1 MNEGGR
7 NSLTEFSAIHE
18 SVLTLAENR
27 YAIHA
32 HGRHECAMLTRC
44 RNEHGGIVTA
54 TSQAAPIGTAAG
66 TSSRPVEGSSSVGVF
81 MRITR
86 MALKYRWRL
95 FFGLTAIFLAS
106 GFQLAIPILIGS
118 AVDAARSLDSNN
130 VEIANGVVT
139 SAVGEATDIFGEGSD
154 PAKTALIIIAVLL
167 FIASVGRGLSAMIQN
182 YMGESI
188 GQNIGYELRML
199 YYEKLQ
205 RLSFSYHAGV
215 HTGDLITRGIIDVEG
230 VRMFVQTAL
239 LRTVFLVVLIGT
251 GMYLMLGED
260 LILGLISLSFVPFV
274 AWRATAARLK
284 LRSNWYQLQERLSA
298 LTKVMDE
305 NLGGIRVVRTF
316 ASQDHEMKKFDKA
329 SNETLA
335 LANVQVGIRASNI
348 SLMGVAFMLAMAA
361 VLWVG
366 GQKVIDSEMTPG
378 ELTQFLAFMSILLQP
393 VRQIGMMINGYARGS
408 ATGGRLFS
416 VLDLDPEIQDKPGAK
431 DLEITEGTLEFHNVS
446 FGYEGEHTLEG
457 ISFKAKPGH
466 TVGLVGPPGSGKST
480 IAHLV
485 PRFYDPIEGYITIDG
500 QDLRDITLDSLRKIV
515 GVVEQDTFLFTAS
528 VEHNVAYGD
537 PWAPDDRIE
546 LASKYAQLGDYIER
560 LPGGYDTMVGERGV
574 SLSGGQRQ
582 RLSIARSIMLKP
594 QLIVFDDSTAAI
606 DAATEQRIRAALTD
620 LTKDRATIIISH
632 RLSSLMH
639 ADEILFIEQGKIVE
653 RGTHEELLTLG
664 GHYNDLYELQI
675 RPTEIES
682 SSDVGGGGLS

>member
-1 MNEGGR
+1 MEG
-7 NSLTEFSAIHE
+7 T
-18 SVLTLAENR
+18 
-27 YAIHA
+27 
-32 HGRHECAMLTRC
+32 
-44 RNEHGGIVTA
+44 
-54 TSQAAPIGTAAG
+54 
-66 TSSRPVEGSSSVGVF
+66 SSVGVF

-86 MALKYRWRL
+86 MALQYRQRL
-95 FFGLTAIFLAS
+95 FFGLVSIFLAS

-118 AVDAARSLDSNN
+118 AVDAAQSLEGAETVISNGS
-130 VEIANGVVT
+130 VS
-139 SAVGEATDIFGEGSD
+139 SAVDSIKGVFGEGSN

-167 FIASVGRGLSAMIQN
+167 FVASVGRGVSAMFQN
-182 YMGESI
+182 YVGESV
-188 GQNIGYELRML
+188 GQSIGYELRML

-215 HTGDLITRGIIDVEG
+215 HTGDLITRGILDVEG

-251 GMYLMLGED
+251 GMYLMLSED
-260 LILGLISLSFVPFV
+260 LTLGLISLSFVPFV

-284 LRSNWYQLQERLSA
+284 LRSNWYALQERLSA

-305 NLGGIRVVRTF
+305 NLGGITVVRAF
-316 ASQDHEMKKFDKA
+316 QSQEHEMKKFDIT

-348 SLMGVAFMLAMAA
+348 SMMGLAFMLAMAA

-366 GQKVIDSEMTPG
+366 GLQVIEGTMRPG
-378 ELTQFLAFMSILLQP
+378 ELVQFLAFMSILLQP
-393 VRQIGMMINGYARGS
+393 VRQIGMMVNGYARGS
-408 ATGGRLFS
+408 ASGGRLFA
-416 VLDLDPEIQDKPGAK
+416 VLDIDPEIKDKPGAK
-431 DLEITEGTLEFHNVS
+431 DLNITSGTLEFHNVS
-446 FGYEGEHTLEG
+446 FGYEGEHTLNG
-457 ISFKAKPGH
+457 ISFKAEPGH
-466 TVGLVGPPGSGKST
+466 TVGIVGPPGSGKST

-485 PRFYDPIEGYITIDG
+485 PRFYDPIEGHITIDG
-500 QDLRDITLDSLRKIV
+500 QDLRDITLDSLRKAV
-515 GVVEQDTFLFTAS
+515 GIVEQDTFLFMAS

-537 PWAPDDRIE
+537 PWAPDDRVE

-582 RLSIARSIMLKP
+582 RLSIARSILLKP

-639 ADEILFIEQGKIVE
+639 ADEILFIEAGKIVE
-653 RGTHEELLTLG
+653 RGTHEELLTQG
-664 GHYNDLYELQI
+664 GHYNDLYELEI
-675 RPTEIES
+675 RPSEDS
-682 SSDVGGGGLS
+682 SRSSDDGGAS

>member
-1 MNEGGR
+1 
-7 NSLTEFSAIHE
+7 
-18 SVLTLAENR
+18 
-27 YAIHA
+27 
-32 HGRHECAMLTRC
+32 
-44 RNEHGGIVTA
+44 
-54 TSQAAPIGTAAG
+54 
-66 TSSRPVEGSSSVGVF
+66 

-86 MALKYRWRL
+86 MALLYRWRL
-95 FFGLTAIFLAS
+95 VFGLIAIFLAS

-118 AVDAARSLDSNN
+118 SVDAALGLENGDLR
-130 VEIANGVVT
+130 IAN
-139 SAVGEATDIFGEGSD
+139 SAVVASIESVTDIFGEGSN

-167 FIASVGRGLSAMIQN
+167 FIASVGRGLSAMFQN
-182 YMGESI
+182 YMGESV
-188 GQNIGYELRML
+188 GQSIGYELRML

-215 HTGDLITRGIIDVEG
+215 HTGDLITRGIVDVEG

-239 LRTVFLVVLIGT
+239 LRSVFLVVLIGT
-251 GMYLMLGED
+251 GMYLMLSQD
-260 LILGLISLSFVPFV
+260 LVLGLISLSFVPFV
-274 AWRATAARLK
+274 AWRATVARLK

-305 NLGGIRVVRTF
+305 NLGGIRVVRSF
-316 ASQDHEMKKFDKA
+316 ASQDHEMKKFDVA

-348 SLMGVAFMLAMAA
+348 SLMGVAFMLSMAG

-366 GQKVIDSEMTPG
+366 GLRVIDGVLTPG

-393 VRQIGMMINGYARGS
+393 VRQIGMMINGFARGS
-408 ATGGRLFS
+408 ATGGRLFQ
-416 VLDLDPEIQDKPGAK
+416 VLDIDPDIQDKPDAK
-431 DLEITEGTLEFHNVS
+431 DLDITNGTLEFHNVS
-446 FGYEGEHTLEG
+446 FGYEEDHTLNG
-457 ISFKAKPGH
+457 VSFKVEPGH
-466 TVGLVGPPGSGKST
+466 TVGIVGPPGSGKST

-485 PRFYDPIEGYITIDG
+485 PRFYDPKEGYITIDG
-500 QDLRDITLDSLRKIV
+500 QDLRDVTLDSLRKAV

-537 PWAPDDRIE
+537 PWAPDDRVE
-546 LASKYAQLGDYIER
+546 TASQHAQLGDYIDR
-560 LPGGYDTMVGERGV
+560 LPGGYNTLVGERGV

-606 DAATEQRIRAALTD
+606 DAATEQRIRAALTE

-639 ADEILFIEQGKIVE
+639 ADEILFIEEGKIVE
-653 RGTHEELLTLG
+653 RGSHEELLTQG

-675 RPTEIES
+675 RPNEQSGNNIDEGS
-682 SSDVGGGGLS
+682 AS

>member
-1 MNEGGR
+1 
-7 NSLTEFSAIHE
+7 
-18 SVLTLAENR
+18 
-27 YAIHA
+27 
-32 HGRHECAMLTRC
+32 
-44 RNEHGGIVTA
+44 
-54 TSQAAPIGTAAG
+54 
-66 TSSRPVEGSSSVGVF
+66 

-86 MALKYRWRL
+86 MALRYRWRL
-95 FFGLTAIFLAS
+95 VFGLIAIFLAS

-118 AVDAARSLDSNN
+118 SVDAALGLENGDLR
-130 VEIANGVVT
+130 IAN
-139 SAVGEATDIFGEGSD
+139 SAVVASIESVTDIFGEGSN

-167 FIASVGRGLSAMIQN
+167 FIASVGRGLSAMFQN
-182 YMGESI
+182 YMGESV
-188 GQNIGYELRML
+188 GQSIGYELRML

-215 HTGDLITRGIIDVEG
+215 HTGDLITRGIVDVEG

-239 LRTVFLVVLIGT
+239 LRSVFLVVLIGT
-251 GMYLMLGED
+251 GMYLMLSQD
-260 LILGLISLSFVPFV
+260 LVLGLISLSFVPFV
-274 AWRATAARLK
+274 AWRATVARLK

-305 NLGGIRVVRTF
+305 NLGGIRVVRSF
-316 ASQDHEMKKFDKA
+316 ASQDHEMKKFDVA

-348 SLMGVAFMLAMAA
+348 SLMSVAFMLSMAG

-366 GQKVIDSEMTPG
+366 GLRVIDGELTPG

-393 VRQIGMMINGYARGS
+393 VRQIGMMINGFARGS
-408 ATGGRLFS
+408 ATGGRLFQ
-416 VLDLDPEIQDKPGAK
+416 VLDIDPDIQDKPDAK
-431 DLEITEGTLEFHNVS
+431 DLEITNGTLEFHNVS
-446 FGYEGEHTLEG
+446 FGYEEDHTLNG
-457 ISFKAKPGH
+457 VSFKVEPGH
-466 TVGLVGPPGSGKST
+466 TVGIVGPPGSGKST

-485 PRFYDPIEGYITIDG
+485 PRFYDPKEGYITIDG
-500 QDLRDITLDSLRKIV
+500 QDLRDVTLDSLRKAV

-537 PWAPDDRIE
+537 PWAPDDRVE
-546 LASKYAQLGDYIER
+546 TASQHAQLGDYIDR
-560 LPGGYDTMVGERGV
+560 LPGGYNTLVGERGV

-606 DAATEQRIRAALTD
+606 DAATEQRIRAALTE

-639 ADEILFIEQGKIVE
+639 ADEILFIEEGKIVE
-653 RGTHEELLTLG
+653 RGSHEELLTQG

-675 RPTEIES
+675 RPNEQSGNYIDEGSTS
-682 SSDVGGGGLS
+682 

>member
-1 MNEGGR
+1 M
-7 NSLTEFSAIHE
+7 SL
-18 SVLTLAENR
+18 
-27 YAIHA
+27 
-32 HGRHECAMLTRC
+32 
-44 RNEHGGIVTA
+44 
-54 TSQAAPIGTAAG
+54 Q
-66 TSSRPVEGSSSVGVF
+66 
-81 MRITR
+81 
-86 MALKYRWRL
+86 YRWRL
-95 FFGLTAIFLAS
+95 VFGLIAIFLAS
-106 GFQLAIPILIGS
+106 GFQLALPILIGS
-118 AVDAARSLDSNN
+118 AVDAANGLDDGSF
-130 VEIANGVVT
+130 VIANT
-139 SAVGEATDIFGEGSD
+139 MAASAVDSTTDIFGGSD
-154 PAKTALIIIAVLL
+154 NPAKSALIAIAILL
-167 FIASVGRGLSAMIQN
+167 FISSVGRGLAAMVQN

-188 GQNIGYELRML
+188 GQNIGYQLRML

-215 HTGDLITRGIIDVEG
+215 HTGDLITRGIVDVEG

-251 GMYLMLGED
+251 GMYLMLSED
-260 LILGLISLSFVPFV
+260 LVLGLISLSFVPFV

-284 LRSNWYQLQERLSA
+284 LRSNWYDLQERLSA

-305 NLGGIRVVRTF
+305 NLGGIRVVRAF
-316 ASQDHEMKKFDKA
+316 ASQKHEMDKFDEA

-335 LANVQVGIRASNI
+335 LANVQVGIRASSI
-348 SLMGVAFMLAMAA
+348 SLMGVAFMLSMAA

-366 GQKVIDSEMTPG
+366 GLKVIEGELSAG

-408 ATGGRLFS
+408 ATGGRLFA
-416 VLDLDPEIQDKPGAK
+416 VLDIDPAIQDKPDAQP
-431 DLEITEGTLEFHNVS
+431 LEITQGTLEFHNVS
-446 FGYEGEHTLEG
+446 FGYEGEHTLNG
-457 ISFKAKPGH
+457 VSFKAEPGH
-466 TVGLVGPPGSGKST
+466 TVGIVGPPGSGKST

-485 PRFYDPIEGYITIDG
+485 PRFYDPIEGHITIDG
-500 QDLRDITLDSLRKIV
+500 QDLRDVTLDSLRKAV

-537 PWAPDDRIE
+537 PWAPDDRVE

-582 RLSIARSIMLKP
+582 RLSIARSILLKP

-620 LTKDRATIIISH
+620 LTKDRGTIIISH

-639 ADEILFIEQGKIVE
+639 ADEILFIEAGKIVE
-653 RGTHEELLTLG
+653 RGTHEELLAQG

-675 RPTEIES
+675 RPNEDSRNSQDEGS
-682 SSDVGGGGLS
+682 AS

>member
-1 MNEGGR
+1 
-7 NSLTEFSAIHE
+7 
-18 SVLTLAENR
+18 
-27 YAIHA
+27 
-32 HGRHECAMLTRC
+32 
-44 RNEHGGIVTA
+44 
-54 TSQAAPIGTAAG
+54 
-66 TSSRPVEGSSSVGVF
+66 

-86 MALKYRWRL
+86 MALQYKLRL
-95 FFGLTAIFLAS
+95 FIGLIAIFLAS
-106 GFQLAIPILIGS
+106 GFQLAIPMLIGS
-118 AVDAARSLDSNN
+118 AVDAATGLEEGSLK
-130 VEIANGVVT
+130 IAN
-139 SAVGEATDIFGEGSD
+139 SAVITLIDTTTDIFGEGSN
-154 PAKTALIIIAVLL
+154 PSKTALMIIAVLL
-167 FIASVGRGLSAMIQN
+167 FITSVGRGLSAMFQN

-188 GQNIGYELRML
+188 GQSIGYELRML

-215 HTGDLITRGIIDVEG
+215 HTGDLITRGIVDVEG

-239 LRTVFLVVLIGT
+239 LRSVFLIVLIGT
-251 GMYLMLGED
+251 GMYLMLSED
-260 LILGLISLSFVPFV
+260 LVLGLISLSFVPFV
-274 AWRATAARLK
+274 AWRATTARLK
-284 LRSNWYQLQERLSA
+284 LRSNWYSLQERLSA

-305 NLGGIRVVRTF
+305 NLGGIRVVRSF
-316 ASQDHEMKKFDKA
+316 ASQDHEMKKFDEA

-348 SLMGVAFMLAMAA
+348 SLMGVAFMLSMAG

-366 GQKVIDSEMTPG
+366 GLQVIDGELTLG

-408 ATGGRLFS
+408 ATGGRLFQ
-416 VLDLDPEIQDKPGAK
+416 VLDIDPSIQDKPDAK
-431 DLEITEGTLEFHNVS
+431 DLEITNGTLEFHNVS
-446 FGYEGEHTLEG
+446 FGYEEDHTLNG
-457 ISFKAKPGH
+457 VSFKVEPGH
-466 TVGLVGPPGSGKST
+466 TVGIVGPPGSGKST

-485 PRFYDPIEGYITIDG
+485 PRFYDPKEGYITIDG
-500 QDLRDITLDSLRKIV
+500 QDLRDVTLDSLRKAV

-537 PWAPDDRIE
+537 PWAPDDRVE
-546 LASKYAQLGDYIER
+546 SASKYAQLGDYIDR

-606 DAATEQRIRAALTD
+606 DAATEQRIRAALTE

-639 ADEILFIEQGKIVE
+639 ADEILFIEEGKIVE
-653 RGTHEELLTLG
+653 RGSHEELLSQG

-675 RPTEIES
+675 RPNEQSRIDLDEG
-682 SSDVGGGGLS
+682 SDS

>member
-1 MNEGGR
+1 
-7 NSLTEFSAIHE
+7 
-18 SVLTLAENR
+18 
-27 YAIHA
+27 
-32 HGRHECAMLTRC
+32 
-44 RNEHGGIVTA
+44 
-54 TSQAAPIGTAAG
+54 
-66 TSSRPVEGSSSVGVF
+66 

-86 MALKYRWRL
+86 MALRYRWRL
-95 FFGLTAIFLAS
+95 VFGLIAIFLAS

-118 AVDAARSLDSNN
+118 SVDAALGLENGDLR
-130 VEIANGVVT
+130 IAN
-139 SAVGEATDIFGEGSD
+139 SAVVASIESVTDIFGEGSN

-167 FIASVGRGLSAMIQN
+167 FIASVGRGLSAMFQN
-182 YMGESI
+182 YMGESV
-188 GQNIGYELRML
+188 GQSIGYELRML

-215 HTGDLITRGIIDVEG
+215 HTGDLITRGIVDVEG

-239 LRTVFLVVLIGT
+239 LRSVFLVVLIGT
-251 GMYLMLGED
+251 GMYLMLSQD
-260 LILGLISLSFVPFV
+260 LVLGLISLSFVPFV
-274 AWRATAARLK
+274 AWRATVARLK

-305 NLGGIRVVRTF
+305 NLGGIRVVRSF
-316 ASQDHEMKKFDKA
+316 ASQDHEMKKFDVA

-348 SLMGVAFMLAMAA
+348 SLMGVAFMLSMAG

-366 GQKVIDSEMTPG
+366 GLRVIDGELTPG

-393 VRQIGMMINGYARGS
+393 VRQIGMMINGFARGS
-408 ATGGRLFS
+408 ATGGRLFQ
-416 VLDLDPEIQDKPGAK
+416 VLDIDPDIQDKPDAK
-431 DLEITEGTLEFHNVS
+431 DLEITNGTLEFHNVS
-446 FGYEGEHTLEG
+446 FGYEEDHTLNG
-457 ISFKAKPGH
+457 VSFKVEPGH
-466 TVGLVGPPGSGKST
+466 TVGIVGPPGSGKST

-485 PRFYDPIEGYITIDG
+485 PRFYDPKEGYITIDG
-500 QDLRDITLDSLRKIV
+500 QDLRDVTLDSLRKAV

-537 PWAPDDRIE
+537 PWAPDDRVE
-546 LASKYAQLGDYIER
+546 TASQHAQLGDYIDR
-560 LPGGYDTMVGERGV
+560 LPGGYNTLVGERGV

-606 DAATEQRIRAALTD
+606 DAATEQRIRAALTE

-639 ADEILFIEQGKIVE
+639 ADEILFIEEGKIVE
-653 RGTHEELLTLG
+653 RGSHEELLTQG

-675 RPTEIES
+675 RPNEQSGNNIDEGS
-682 SSDVGGGGLS
+682 AS

>member
-1 MNEGGR
+1 
-7 NSLTEFSAIHE
+7 
-18 SVLTLAENR
+18 
-27 YAIHA
+27 
-32 HGRHECAMLTRC
+32 
-44 RNEHGGIVTA
+44 
-54 TSQAAPIGTAAG
+54 
-66 TSSRPVEGSSSVGVF
+66 

-86 MALKYRWRL
+86 MALLYRWRL
-95 FFGLTAIFLAS
+95 VFGLIAIFLAS

-118 AVDAARSLDSNN
+118 SVDAALGLENGDLR
-130 VEIANGVVT
+130 IAN
-139 SAVGEATDIFGEGSD
+139 SAVVASIESVTDIFGEGSN

-167 FIASVGRGLSAMIQN
+167 FIASVGRGLSAMFQN
-182 YMGESI
+182 YMGESV
-188 GQNIGYELRML
+188 GQSIGYELRML

-215 HTGDLITRGIIDVEG
+215 HTGDLITRGIVDVEG

-239 LRTVFLVVLIGT
+239 LRSVFLVVLIGT
-251 GMYLMLGED
+251 GMYLMLSQD
-260 LILGLISLSFVPFV
+260 LVLGLISLSFVPFV
-274 AWRATAARLK
+274 AWRATVARLK

-305 NLGGIRVVRTF
+305 NLGGIRVVRSF
-316 ASQDHEMKKFDKA
+316 ASQDHEMKKFDVA

-348 SLMGVAFMLAMAA
+348 SLMSVAFMLSMAG

-366 GQKVIDSEMTPG
+366 GLRVIDGELTPG

-393 VRQIGMMINGYARGS
+393 VRQIGMMINGFARGS
-408 ATGGRLFS
+408 ATGGRLFQ
-416 VLDLDPEIQDKPGAK
+416 VLDIDPDIQDKPDAK
-431 DLEITEGTLEFHNVS
+431 DLEITNGTLEFHNVS
-446 FGYEGEHTLEG
+446 FGYEEDHTLNG
-457 ISFKAKPGH
+457 VSFKVEPGH
-466 TVGLVGPPGSGKST
+466 TVGIVGPPGSGKST

-485 PRFYDPIEGYITIDG
+485 PRFYDPKEGYITIDG
-500 QDLRDITLDSLRKIV
+500 QDLRDVTLDSLRKAV

-537 PWAPDDRIE
+537 PWAPDDRVE
-546 LASKYAQLGDYIER
+546 TASQHAQLGDYIDR
-560 LPGGYDTMVGERGV
+560 LPGGYNTLVGERGV

-606 DAATEQRIRAALTD
+606 DAATEQRIRAALTE

-639 ADEILFIEQGKIVE
+639 ADEILFIEEGKIVE
-653 RGTHEELLTLG
+653 RGSHEDLLTQG

-675 RPTEIES
+675 RPNEQSGNNIDEGS
-682 SSDVGGGGLS
+682 AS

>member
-1 MNEGGR
+1 
-7 NSLTEFSAIHE
+7 
-18 SVLTLAENR
+18 
-27 YAIHA
+27 
-32 HGRHECAMLTRC
+32 MLTRC
-44 RNEHGGIVTA
+44 GSKHGGLVTA
-54 TSQAAPIGTAAG
+54 TSQVTPVGKAAG
-66 TSSRPVEGSSSVGVF
+66 TSSRPVVGSSSVGVF

-86 MALKYRWRL
+86 MALQYKLRL
-95 FFGLTAIFLAS
+95 FIGLIAIFLAS
-106 GFQLAIPILIGS
+106 GFQLAIPMLIGS
-118 AVDAARSLDSNN
+118 AVDAATGLEEGSLK
-130 VEIANGVVT
+130 IAN
-139 SAVGEATDIFGEGSD
+139 SAVITLIDTTTDIFGEGSN
-154 PAKTALIIIAVLL
+154 PSKTALIIIAVLL
-167 FIASVGRGLSAMIQN
+167 FITSVGRGLSAMFQN

-188 GQNIGYELRML
+188 GQSIGYELRML

-215 HTGDLITRGIIDVEG
+215 HTGDLITRGIVDVEG

-239 LRTVFLVVLIGT
+239 LRSVFLIVLIGT
-251 GMYLMLGED
+251 GMYLMLSED
-260 LILGLISLSFVPFV
+260 LVLGLISLSFVPFV
-274 AWRATAARLK
+274 AWRATTARLK
-284 LRSNWYQLQERLSA
+284 LRSNWYSLQERLSA

-305 NLGGIRVVRTF
+305 NLGGIRVVRSF
-316 ASQDHEMKKFDKA
+316 ASQDHEMKKFDEA

-348 SLMGVAFMLAMAA
+348 SLMGAAFMLSMAG

-366 GQKVIDSEMTPG
+366 GLQVIDGELTLG

-408 ATGGRLFS
+408 ATGGRLFQ
-416 VLDLDPEIQDKPGAK
+416 VLDIDPSIQDKPDAK
-431 DLEITEGTLEFHNVS
+431 DLEITNGTLEFHNVS
-446 FGYEGEHTLEG
+446 FGYEEDHTLNG
-457 ISFKAKPGH
+457 VSFKVEPGH
-466 TVGLVGPPGSGKST
+466 TVGIVGPPGSGKST

-485 PRFYDPIEGYITIDG
+485 PRFYDPKKGHITIDG
-500 QDLRDITLDSLRKIV
+500 QDLRDVTLDSIRKAV

-537 PWAPDDRIE
+537 PWAPDDRVE
-546 LASKYAQLGDYIER
+546 SASKHAQLGDYIDR

-606 DAATEQRIRAALTD
+606 DAATEQRIRAALTE

-639 ADEILFIEQGKIVE
+639 ADEILFIEEGKIVE
-653 RGTHEELLTLG
+653 RGSHEELLTQG

-675 RPTEIES
+675 RPSEKWQQ
-682 SSDVGGGGLS
+682 

>member
-1 MNEGGR
+1 
-7 NSLTEFSAIHE
+7 
-18 SVLTLAENR
+18 
-27 YAIHA
+27 
-32 HGRHECAMLTRC
+32 MLTGC
-44 RNEHGGIVTA
+44 GFIYGGIVTA
-54 TSQAAPIGTAAG
+54 TIQVAPVGKAAG
-66 TSSRPVEGSSSVGVF
+66 TSSRPVVGSSSVGVF

-86 MALKYRWRL
+86 MALRYRWRL
-95 FFGLTAIFLAS
+95 VFGLIAIFLAS

-118 AVDAARSLDSNN
+118 SVDAALGLENGDLR
-130 VEIANGVVT
+130 IAN
-139 SAVGEATDIFGEGSD
+139 SAVVASIESVTDIFGEGSN

-167 FIASVGRGLSAMIQN
+167 FIASVGRGLSAMFQN
-182 YMGESI
+182 YMGESV
-188 GQNIGYELRML
+188 GQSIGYELRML

-215 HTGDLITRGIIDVEG
+215 HTGDLITRGIVDVEG

-239 LRTVFLVVLIGT
+239 LRSVFLVVLIGT
-251 GMYLMLGED
+251 GMYLMLSQD
-260 LILGLISLSFVPFV
+260 LVLGLISLSFVPFV
-274 AWRATAARLK
+274 AWRATVARLK

-305 NLGGIRVVRTF
+305 NLGGIRVVRSF
-316 ASQDHEMKKFDKA
+316 ASQDHEMKKFDVA

-348 SLMGVAFMLAMAA
+348 SLMSVAFMLSMAG

-366 GQKVIDSEMTPG
+366 GLRVIDGELTPG

-393 VRQIGMMINGYARGS
+393 VRQIGMMINGFARGS
-408 ATGGRLFS
+408 ATGGRLFQ
-416 VLDLDPEIQDKPGAK
+416 VLDIDPDIQDKPDAK
-431 DLEITEGTLEFHNVS
+431 DLEITNGTLEFHNVS
-446 FGYEGEHTLEG
+446 FGYEEDHTLNG
-457 ISFKAKPGH
+457 VSFKVEPGH
-466 TVGLVGPPGSGKST
+466 TVGIVGPPGSGKST

-485 PRFYDPIEGYITIDG
+485 PRFYDPKEGYITIDG
-500 QDLRDITLDSLRKIV
+500 QDLRDVTLDSLRKAV

-537 PWAPDDRIE
+537 PWAPDDRVE
-546 LASKYAQLGDYIER
+546 TASQHAQLGDYIDR
-560 LPGGYDTMVGERGV
+560 LPGGYNTLVGERGV

-606 DAATEQRIRAALTD
+606 DAATEQRIRAALTE

-639 ADEILFIEQGKIVE
+639 ADEILFIEEGKIVE
-653 RGTHEELLTLG
+653 RGSHEELLTQG

-675 RPTEIES
+675 RPNEQSGNNIDEGS
-682 SSDVGGGGLS
+682 AS

>member
-1 MNEGGR
+1 VRDAYGCG
-7 NSLTEFSAIHE
+7 FI
-18 SVLTLAENR
+18 
-27 YAIHA
+27 
-32 HGRHECAMLTRC
+32 
-44 RNEHGGIVTA
+44 HGGIVTA
-54 TSQAAPIGTAAG
+54 TIQVAPVGKAAG
-66 TSSRPVEGSSSVGVF
+66 TSSRPVVGSSSVGVF

-86 MALKYRWRL
+86 MALLYRWRL
-95 FFGLTAIFLAS
+95 VFGLIAIFLAS

-118 AVDAARSLDSNN
+118 SVDAALGLENGDLR
-130 VEIANGVVT
+130 IAN
-139 SAVGEATDIFGEGSD
+139 SAVVASIESVTDIFGEGSN

-167 FIASVGRGLSAMIQN
+167 FIASVGRGLSAMFQN
-182 YMGESI
+182 YMGESV
-188 GQNIGYELRML
+188 GQSIGYELRML

-215 HTGDLITRGIIDVEG
+215 HTGDLITRGIVDVEG

-239 LRTVFLVVLIGT
+239 LRSVFLVVLIGT
-251 GMYLMLGED
+251 GMYLMLSQD
-260 LILGLISLSFVPFV
+260 LVLGLISLSFVPFV
-274 AWRATAARLK
+274 AWRATVARLK

-305 NLGGIRVVRTF
+305 NLGGIRVVRSF
-316 ASQDHEMKKFDKA
+316 ASQDHEMKKFDVA

-348 SLMGVAFMLAMAA
+348 SLMGVAFMLSMAG

-366 GQKVIDSEMTPG
+366 GLRVIDGVLTPG

-393 VRQIGMMINGYARGS
+393 VRQIGMMINGFARGS
-408 ATGGRLFS
+408 ATGGRLFQ
-416 VLDLDPEIQDKPGAK
+416 VLDIDPDIQDKPDAK
-431 DLEITEGTLEFHNVS
+431 DLDITNGTLEFHNVS
-446 FGYEGEHTLEG
+446 FGYEEDHTLNG
-457 ISFKAKPGH
+457 VSFKVEPGH
-466 TVGLVGPPGSGKST
+466 TVGIVGPPGSGKST

-485 PRFYDPIEGYITIDG
+485 PRFYDPKEGYITIDG
-500 QDLRDITLDSLRKIV
+500 QDLRDVTLDSLRKAV

-537 PWAPDDRIE
+537 PWAPDDRVE
-546 LASKYAQLGDYIER
+546 TASQHAQLGDYIDR
-560 LPGGYDTMVGERGV
+560 LPGGYNTLVGERGV

-606 DAATEQRIRAALTD
+606 DAATEQRIRVALTE

-639 ADEILFIEQGKIVE
+639 ADEILFIEEGKIVE
-653 RGTHEELLTLG
+653 RGSHEELLTQG

-675 RPTEIES
+675 RPNEQSGNNIDEGS
-682 SSDVGGGGLS
+682 AS

>member
-1 MNEGGR
+1 
-7 NSLTEFSAIHE
+7 
-18 SVLTLAENR
+18 
-27 YAIHA
+27 
-32 HGRHECAMLTRC
+32 
-44 RNEHGGIVTA
+44 
-54 TSQAAPIGTAAG
+54 
-66 TSSRPVEGSSSVGVF
+66 
-81 MRITR
+81 
-86 MALKYRWRL
+86 MALLYRWRL
-95 FFGLTAIFLAS
+95 VFGLIAIFLAS

-118 AVDAARSLDSNN
+118 SVDAALGLENGDLR
-130 VEIANGVVT
+130 IAN
-139 SAVGEATDIFGEGSD
+139 SAVVASIESVTDIFGEGSN

-167 FIASVGRGLSAMIQN
+167 FIASVGRGLSAMFQN
-182 YMGESI
+182 YMGESV
-188 GQNIGYELRML
+188 GQSIGYELRML

-215 HTGDLITRGIIDVEG
+215 HTGDLITRGIVDVEG

-239 LRTVFLVVLIGT
+239 LRSVFLVVLIGT
-251 GMYLMLGED
+251 GMYLMLSQD
-260 LILGLISLSFVPFV
+260 LVLGLISLSFVPFV
-274 AWRATAARLK
+274 AWRATVARLK

-305 NLGGIRVVRTF
+305 NLGGIRVVRSF
-316 ASQDHEMKKFDKA
+316 ASQDHEMKKFDVA

-348 SLMGVAFMLAMAA
+348 SLMSVAFMLSMAG

-366 GQKVIDSEMTPG
+366 GLRVIDGELTPG

-393 VRQIGMMINGYARGS
+393 VRQIGMMINGFARGS
-408 ATGGRLFS
+408 ATGGRLFQ
-416 VLDLDPEIQDKPGAK
+416 VLDIDPDIQDKPDAK
-431 DLEITEGTLEFHNVS
+431 DLEITNGTLEFHNVS
-446 FGYEGEHTLEG
+446 FGYEEDHTLNG
-457 ISFKAKPGH
+457 VSFKVEPGH
-466 TVGLVGPPGSGKST
+466 TVGIVGPPGSGKST

-485 PRFYDPIEGYITIDG
+485 PRFYDPKEGYITIDG
-500 QDLRDITLDSLRKIV
+500 QDLRDVTLDSLRKAV

-537 PWAPDDRIE
+537 PWAPDDRVE
-546 LASKYAQLGDYIER
+546 TASQHAQLGDYIDR
-560 LPGGYDTMVGERGV
+560 LPGGYNTLVGERGV
-574 SLSGGQRQ
+574 SLSGGQ

-606 DAATEQRIRAALTD
+606 DAATEQRIRAALTE

-639 ADEILFIEQGKIVE
+639 ADEILFIEEGKIVE
-653 RGTHEELLTLG
+653 RGSHEELLTQG

-675 RPTEIES
+675 RPNEQSGNNIDEGS
-682 SSDVGGGGLS
+682 AS

>member
-1 MNEGGR
+1 
-7 NSLTEFSAIHE
+7 
-18 SVLTLAENR
+18 
-27 YAIHA
+27 
-32 HGRHECAMLTRC
+32 
-44 RNEHGGIVTA
+44 
-54 TSQAAPIGTAAG
+54 
-66 TSSRPVEGSSSVGVF
+66 

-86 MALKYRWRL
+86 MALLYRWRL
-95 FFGLTAIFLAS
+95 VFGLIAIFLAS

-118 AVDAARSLDSNN
+118 SVDAALGLENGDLR
-130 VEIANGVVT
+130 IAN
-139 SAVGEATDIFGEGSD
+139 SAVVASIESVTDIFGEGSN

-167 FIASVGRGLSAMIQN
+167 FIASVGRGLSAMFQN
-182 YMGESI
+182 YMGESV
-188 GQNIGYELRML
+188 GQSIGYELRML

-215 HTGDLITRGIIDVEG
+215 HTGDLITRGIVDVEG

-239 LRTVFLVVLIGT
+239 LRSVFLVVLIGT
-251 GMYLMLGED
+251 GMYLMLSQD
-260 LILGLISLSFVPFV
+260 LVLGLISLSFVPFV
-274 AWRATAARLK
+274 AWRATVARLK

-305 NLGGIRVVRTF
+305 NLGGIRVVRSF
-316 ASQDHEMKKFDKA
+316 ASQDHEMKKFDVA

-348 SLMGVAFMLAMAA
+348 SLMSVAFMLSMAG

-366 GQKVIDSEMTPG
+366 GLRVIDGELTPG

-393 VRQIGMMINGYARGS
+393 VRQIGMMINGFARGS
-408 ATGGRLFS
+408 ATGGRLFQ
-416 VLDLDPEIQDKPGAK
+416 VLDIDPDIQDKPDAK
-431 DLEITEGTLEFHNVS
+431 DLEITNGTLEFHNVS
-446 FGYEGEHTLEG
+446 FGYEEDHTLNG
-457 ISFKAKPGH
+457 VSFKVEPGH
-466 TVGLVGPPGSGKST
+466 TVGIVGPPGSGKST

-485 PRFYDPIEGYITIDG
+485 PRFYDPKEGYITIDG
-500 QDLRDITLDSLRKIV
+500 QDLRDVTLDSLRKAV

-537 PWAPDDRIE
+537 PWAPDDRVE
-546 LASKYAQLGDYIER
+546 TASQHAQLGDYIDR
-560 LPGGYDTMVGERGV
+560 LPGGYNTLVGERGV

-606 DAATEQRIRAALTD
+606 DAATEQRIRVALTE

-639 ADEILFIEQGKIVE
+639 ADEILFIEEGKIVE
-653 RGTHEELLTLG
+653 RGSHEELLTQG

-675 RPTEIES
+675 RPNEQSGNNIDDGS
-682 SSDVGGGGLS
+682 AS

>member
-1 MNEGGR
+1 
-7 NSLTEFSAIHE
+7 
-18 SVLTLAENR
+18 
-27 YAIHA
+27 
-32 HGRHECAMLTRC
+32 
-44 RNEHGGIVTA
+44 
-54 TSQAAPIGTAAG
+54 
-66 TSSRPVEGSSSVGVF
+66 

-86 MALKYRWRL
+86 MALLYRWRL
-95 FFGLTAIFLAS
+95 VFGLIAIFLAS

-118 AVDAARSLDSNN
+118 SVDAALGLENGDLR
-130 VEIANGVVT
+130 IAN
-139 SAVGEATDIFGEGSD
+139 SAVVASIESVTDIFGEGSN

-167 FIASVGRGLSAMIQN
+167 FIASVGRGLSAMFQN
-182 YMGESI
+182 YMGESV
-188 GQNIGYELRML
+188 GQSIGYELRML

-215 HTGDLITRGIIDVEG
+215 HTGDLITRGIVDVEG

-239 LRTVFLVVLIGT
+239 LRSVFLVVLIGT
-251 GMYLMLGED
+251 GMYLMLSQD
-260 LILGLISLSFVPFV
+260 LVLGLISLSFVPFV
-274 AWRATAARLK
+274 AWRATVARLK

-305 NLGGIRVVRTF
+305 NLGGIRVVRSF
-316 ASQDHEMKKFDKA
+316 ASQDHEMKKFDVA

-348 SLMGVAFMLAMAA
+348 SLMGVAFMLSMAG

-366 GQKVIDSEMTPG
+366 GLRVIDGVLTPG

-393 VRQIGMMINGYARGS
+393 VRQIGMMINGFARGS
-408 ATGGRLFS
+408 ATGGRLFQ
-416 VLDLDPEIQDKPGAK
+416 VLDIDPDIQDKPDAK
-431 DLEITEGTLEFHNVS
+431 DLDITNGTLEFHNVS
-446 FGYEGEHTLEG
+446 FGYEEDHTLNG
-457 ISFKAKPGH
+457 VSFKVEPGH
-466 TVGLVGPPGSGKST
+466 TVGIVGPPGSGKST

-485 PRFYDPIEGYITIDG
+485 PRFYDPKEGYITIDG
-500 QDLRDITLDSLRKIV
+500 QDLRDVTLDSLRKAV

-537 PWAPDDRIE
+537 PWAPDDRVE
-546 LASKYAQLGDYIER
+546 TASQHAQLGDYIDR
-560 LPGGYDTMVGERGV
+560 LPGGYNTLVGERGV

-606 DAATEQRIRAALTD
+606 DAATEQRIRVALTE

-639 ADEILFIEQGKIVE
+639 ADEILFIEEGKIVE
-653 RGTHEELLTLG
+653 RGSHEELLTQG

-675 RPTEIES
+675 RPNEQSGNNIDEGS
-682 SSDVGGGGLS
+682 AS

>member
-1 MNEGGR
+1 
-7 NSLTEFSAIHE
+7 
-18 SVLTLAENR
+18 
-27 YAIHA
+27 
-32 HGRHECAMLTRC
+32 
-44 RNEHGGIVTA
+44 
-54 TSQAAPIGTAAG
+54 
-66 TSSRPVEGSSSVGVF
+66 

-86 MALKYRWRL
+86 MALQYKLRL
-95 FFGLTAIFLAS
+95 FIGLIAIFLAS
-106 GFQLAIPILIGS
+106 GFQLAIPMLIGS
-118 AVDAARSLDSNN
+118 AVDAATGLEEGSLK
-130 VEIANGVVT
+130 IAN
-139 SAVGEATDIFGEGSD
+139 SAVITLIDTTTDIFGEGSN
-154 PAKTALIIIAVLL
+154 PSKTALIIIAVLL
-167 FIASVGRGLSAMIQN
+167 FITSVGRGLSAMFQN

-188 GQNIGYELRML
+188 GQSIGYELRML

-215 HTGDLITRGIIDVEG
+215 HTGDLITRGIVDVEG

-239 LRTVFLVVLIGT
+239 LRSVFLIVLIGT
-251 GMYLMLGED
+251 GMYLMLSED
-260 LILGLISLSFVPFV
+260 LVLGLISLSFVPFV
-274 AWRATAARLK
+274 AWRATTARLK
-284 LRSNWYQLQERLSA
+284 LRSNWYSLQERLSA

-305 NLGGIRVVRTF
+305 NLGGIRVVRSF
-316 ASQDHEMKKFDKA
+316 ASQDHEMKKFDEA

-348 SLMGVAFMLAMAA
+348 SLMGAAFMLSMAG

-366 GQKVIDSEMTPG
+366 GLQVIDGELTLG

-408 ATGGRLFS
+408 ATGGRLFQ
-416 VLDLDPEIQDKPGAK
+416 VLDIDPSIQDKPDAK
-431 DLEITEGTLEFHNVS
+431 DLEITNGTLEFHNVS
-446 FGYEGEHTLEG
+446 FGYEEDHTLNG
-457 ISFKAKPGH
+457 VSFKVEPGH
-466 TVGLVGPPGSGKST
+466 TVGIVGPPGSGKST

-485 PRFYDPIEGYITIDG
+485 PRFYDPKEGYITIDG
-500 QDLRDITLDSLRKIV
+500 QDLRDVTLDSLRKAV

-537 PWAPDDRIE
+537 PWAPDDRVE
-546 LASKYAQLGDYIER
+546 SASKHAQLGDYIDR

-606 DAATEQRIRAALTD
+606 DAATEQRIRAALTE

-639 ADEILFIEQGKIVE
+639 ADEILFIEEGKIVE
-653 RGTHEELLTLG
+653 RGSHEELLTQG

-675 RPTEIES
+675 RPSEKWQQ
-682 SSDVGGGGLS
+682 

>member
-1 MNEGGR
+1 MRDAYGCG
-7 NSLTEFSAIHE
+7 FI
-18 SVLTLAENR
+18 
-27 YAIHA
+27 
-32 HGRHECAMLTRC
+32 
-44 RNEHGGIVTA
+44 HGGIVTA
-54 TSQAAPIGTAAG
+54 TIQVAPVGKAAG
-66 TSSRPVEGSSSVGVF
+66 TSSRPVVGSSSVGVF

-86 MALKYRWRL
+86 MALRYRWRL
-95 FFGLTAIFLAS
+95 VFGLIAIFLAS

-118 AVDAARSLDSNN
+118 SVDAALGLENGDLR
-130 VEIANGVVT
+130 IAN
-139 SAVGEATDIFGEGSD
+139 SAVVASIESVTDIFGEGSN

-167 FIASVGRGLSAMIQN
+167 FIASVGRGLSAMFQN
-182 YMGESI
+182 YMGESV
-188 GQNIGYELRML
+188 GQSIGYELRML

-215 HTGDLITRGIIDVEG
+215 HTGDLITRGIVDVEG

-239 LRTVFLVVLIGT
+239 LRSVFLVVLIGT
-251 GMYLMLGED
+251 GMYLMLSQD
-260 LILGLISLSFVPFV
+260 LVLGLISLSFVPFV
-274 AWRATAARLK
+274 AWRATVARLK

-305 NLGGIRVVRTF
+305 NLGGIRVVRSF
-316 ASQDHEMKKFDKA
+316 ASQDHEMKKFDVA

-348 SLMGVAFMLAMAA
+348 SLMSVAFMLSMAG

-366 GQKVIDSEMTPG
+366 GLRVIDGELTPG

-393 VRQIGMMINGYARGS
+393 VRQIGMMINGFARGS
-408 ATGGRLFS
+408 ATGGRLFQ
-416 VLDLDPEIQDKPGAK
+416 VLDIDPDIQDKPDAK
-431 DLEITEGTLEFHNVS
+431 DLEITNGTLEFHNVS
-446 FGYEGEHTLEG
+446 FGYEEDHTLNG
-457 ISFKAKPGH
+457 VSFKVEPGH
-466 TVGLVGPPGSGKST
+466 TVGIVGPPGSGKST

-485 PRFYDPIEGYITIDG
+485 PRFYDPKEGYITIDG
-500 QDLRDITLDSLRKIV
+500 QDLRDVTLDSLRKAV

-537 PWAPDDRIE
+537 PWAPDDRVE
-546 LASKYAQLGDYIER
+546 TASQHAQLGDYIDR
-560 LPGGYDTMVGERGV
+560 LPGGYNTLVGERGV

-606 DAATEQRIRAALTD
+606 DAATEQRIRVALTE

-639 ADEILFIEQGKIVE
+639 ADEILFIEEGKIVE
-653 RGTHEELLTLG
+653 RGSHEELLTQG

-675 RPTEIES
+675 RPNEQSGNNIDEGS
-682 SSDVGGGGLS
+682 AS

>member
-1 MNEGGR
+1 
-7 NSLTEFSAIHE
+7 
-18 SVLTLAENR
+18 
-27 YAIHA
+27 
-32 HGRHECAMLTRC
+32 MLTRC
-44 RNEHGGIVTA
+44 GSKHGGLVTA
-54 TSQAAPIGTAAG
+54 TSQVTPVGKAAG
-66 TSSRPVEGSSSVGVF
+66 TSSRPVVGSSSVGVF

-86 MALKYRWRL
+86 MALQYKLRL
-95 FFGLTAIFLAS
+95 FIGLIAIFLAS
-106 GFQLAIPILIGS
+106 GFQLAIPMLIGS
-118 AVDAARSLDSNN
+118 AVDAATGLEEGSLK
-130 VEIANGVVT
+130 IAN
-139 SAVGEATDIFGEGSD
+139 SAVITLIDTTTDIFGEGSN
-154 PAKTALIIIAVLL
+154 PSKTALIIIAVLL
-167 FIASVGRGLSAMIQN
+167 FITSVGRGLSAMFQN

-188 GQNIGYELRML
+188 GQSIGYELRML

-215 HTGDLITRGIIDVEG
+215 HTGDLITRGIVDVEG

-239 LRTVFLVVLIGT
+239 LRSVFLIVLIGT
-251 GMYLMLGED
+251 GMYLMLSED
-260 LILGLISLSFVPFV
+260 LVLGLISLSFVPFV
-274 AWRATAARLK
+274 AWRATTARLK
-284 LRSNWYQLQERLSA
+284 LRSNWYSLQERLSA

-305 NLGGIRVVRTF
+305 NLGGIRVVRSF
-316 ASQDHEMKKFDKA
+316 ASQDHEMKKFDEA

-348 SLMGVAFMLAMAA
+348 SLMGVAFMLSMAG

-366 GQKVIDSEMTPG
+366 GLQVIDGELTLG

-408 ATGGRLFS
+408 ATGGRLFQ
-416 VLDLDPEIQDKPGAK
+416 VLDIDPSIQDKPDAK
-431 DLEITEGTLEFHNVS
+431 DLEITNGTLEFHNVS
-446 FGYEGEHTLEG
+446 FGYEEDHTLNG
-457 ISFKAKPGH
+457 VSFKVEPGH
-466 TVGLVGPPGSGKST
+466 TVGIVGPPGSGKST

-485 PRFYDPIEGYITIDG
+485 PRFYDPKKGHITIDG
-500 QDLRDITLDSLRKIV
+500 QDLRDVTLDSIRKAV

-537 PWAPDDRIE
+537 PWAPDDRVE
-546 LASKYAQLGDYIER
+546 SASKHAQLGDYIDR

-606 DAATEQRIRAALTD
+606 DAATEQRIRAALTE

-639 ADEILFIEQGKIVE
+639 ADEILFIEEGKIVE
-653 RGTHEELLTLG
+653 RGSHEELLTQG

-675 RPTEIES
+675 RPSEKWQQ
-682 SSDVGGGGLS
+682 